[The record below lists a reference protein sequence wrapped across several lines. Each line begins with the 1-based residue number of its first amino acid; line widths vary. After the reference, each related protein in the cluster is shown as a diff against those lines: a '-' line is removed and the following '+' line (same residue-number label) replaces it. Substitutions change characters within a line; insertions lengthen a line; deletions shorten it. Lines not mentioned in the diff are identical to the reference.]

1 MCGQPAQL
9 LLSQL
14 VLPGSCDTLL
24 SMQEGEVLFIPA
36 KWWHQ
41 VQALSN
47 SLSFSYW
54 WS

>member
-1 MCGQPAQL
+1 MYIAQVLKRTCL
-9 LLSQL
+9 L
-14 VLPGSCDTLL
+14 
-24 SMQEGEVLFIPA
+24 QEGEVLYIPR

-54 WS
+54 WT

>member
-1 MCGQPAQL
+1 MSL
-9 LLSQL
+9 L
-14 VLPGSCDTLL
+14 GSHNALHL
-24 SMQEGEVLFIPA
+24 MSPFLMQEGEVLYIPK

-54 WS
+54 WT

>member
-1 MCGQPAQL
+1 MLYNTDQAL
-9 LLSQL
+9 L
-14 VLPGSCDTLL
+14 V
-24 SMQEGEVLFIPA
+24 QEGEVLYIPR

-54 WS
+54 WT